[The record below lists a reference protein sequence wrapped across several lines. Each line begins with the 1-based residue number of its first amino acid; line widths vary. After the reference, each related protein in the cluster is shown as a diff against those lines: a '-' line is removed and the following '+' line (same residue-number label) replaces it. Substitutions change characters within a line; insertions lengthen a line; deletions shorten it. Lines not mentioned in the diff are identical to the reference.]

1 MASWGDALKGL
12 RAEREMKPQD
22 REYFMMRAGQEL
34 DAASQSPGQV
44 RGRHIQHIIVA
55 A

>member
-1 MASWGDALKGL
+1 
-12 RAEREMKPQD
+12 MKPQD

-34 DAASQSPGQV
+34 DAASQSSGQV
-44 RGRHIQHIIVA
+44 RGRHEELADAEPAAEPIQHIIVA